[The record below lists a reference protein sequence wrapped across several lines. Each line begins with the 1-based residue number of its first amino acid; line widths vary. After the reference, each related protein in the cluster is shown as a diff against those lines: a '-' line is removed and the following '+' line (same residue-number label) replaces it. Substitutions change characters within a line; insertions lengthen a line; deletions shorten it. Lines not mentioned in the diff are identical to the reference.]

1 MCKGAR
7 QKQRELVRLQMLG
20 NSRNSDITVRKARNK
35 AGELLISG
43 FHCHGKQFGFQPTDE
58 DSQQV
63 RYLLGSTDEKVP
75 LLTEWRRLVMRHHKH
90 SGENKDR
97 GV

>member
-1 MCKGAR
+1 MCKGTR
-7 QKQRELVRLQMLG
+7 QKQRVLVRLQMFG
-20 NSRNSDITVRKARNK
+20 NSRNSGVTVRKAMNK
-35 AGELLISG
+35 AGLLLISG
-43 FHCHGKQFGFQPTDE
+43 FRCHGKQFGFHPTVE

-63 RYLLGSTDEKVP
+63 RYLLGSTGEKVP

-90 SGENKDR
+90 SRENKDG